1 LIFNRENEIDVN
13 VLAGGMQTSIR
24 LTFRKAINLVQ
35 PSNDDYEF
43 IESVENYLRKV
54 MKYFL

>member
-1 LIFNRENEIDVN
+1 MIFIRENEIDVN

-24 LTFRKAINLVQ
+24 LTFRKAINLVH

-54 MKYFL
+54 MKFFL